1 MLKSPHSQRTEKEPR
16 AQHEL
21 PARSPL
27 RPPRPT
33 RPVTQDVILDEWS
46 PEWKATIPAPSKP
59 AVTHP
64 HPHRPLRHPPQ
75 LLPERRSRIE
85 TSQNGTASNSST
97 ATANGSA
104 SSKTSTSTPKPTSR
118 SSQQSK
124 KASSNA
130 TSHSSH
136 SPS

>member
-46 PEWKATIPAPSKP
+46 PEWKPTIPAPAKP

-75 LLPERRSRIE
+75 LPKRRSRIE

-97 ATANGSA
+97 ATPNGSA

-118 SSQQSK
+118 SSRQSK

-130 TSHSSH
+130 TSHSSR